1 MYRAYGIR
9 ESSPEFSE
17 TSRSLRRV
25 LMFAHEP
32 NKEKLLKERSQI
44 KLKYIVYASS
54 STFIYRF
61 HTNQTSSVQNKHFSY
76 VLHHLQVGQ
85 MSMLLEAK
93 QHRFK
98 LLRQIEME
106 GLWSNTMQS

>member
-1 MYRAYGIR
+1 MTIEYKRILVCVYRAYGIR

-32 NKEKLLKERSQI
+32 NKEKLLKERPQI

-61 HTNQTSSVQNKHFSY
+61 HTNQTSSVQNKHFPY
-76 VLHHLQVGQ
+76 VLHHLQVVQ
-85 MSMLLEAK
+85 DIREI
-93 QHRFK
+93 
-98 LLRQIEME
+98 LRLNNT
-106 GLWSNTMQS
+106 GLNY